1 MSDRVPEI
9 LDAACRVIAREG
21 ADGLR
26 MGQVAREAGVSSALI
41 HYYFSTRADLLVRAF
56 EHADEQADRTIGE
69 LIDHL
74 PTAAERLERVL
85 VDYAAGT
92 HFRTDWILWVEMWRG
107 AIFNERLRPFV
118 RESNGYWVEQVA
130 GIIRQGW
137 EDGSIPEREGDP
149 VDAAFRLT
157 ALVDGLGLQVLTGIT
172 DDRRAGELIRGGLA
186 LEFGMNHKEARR

>member
-1 MSDRVPEI
+1 
-9 LDAACRVIAREG
+9 
-21 ADGLR
+21 
-26 MGQVAREAGVSSALI
+26 
-41 HYYFSTRADLLVRAF
+41 
-56 EHADEQADRTIGE
+56 
-69 LIDHL
+69 
-74 PTAAERLERVL
+74 
-85 VDYAAGT
+85 
-92 HFRTDWILWVEMWRG
+92 MWRG